1 MQNSYTDIEGTKS
14 LLRDTTLYYMVSI
27 GMDSNFSY
35 VNNHYASNFSKIS
48 GSLVGMP
55 YHVTMHPDDMGIC
68 EEVGALCFANPD
80 QSFPAT
86 IRKHNGSDGYLVTQW
101 NYRLITRD
109 GVPEGIFCIGHDI
122 TEFEAQKQD
131 LKKAERKLSN
141 SKQLL
146 NQVAYDQSHVVR
158 APLANILGLVG
169 ILKSMPLSHNLSSIV
184 AMLDKSSLRLDEV
197 VRGTI
202 ASVDIKSSES
212 ET

>member
-1 MQNSYTDIEGTKS
+1 MHNSYTDIEGTKA
-14 LLRDTTLYYMVSI
+14 LLHDTTLYYMVSI
-27 GMDSNFSY
+27 GMDRNFTY
-35 VNNHYASNFSKIS
+35 VNNHYASKFSDIS
-48 GSLVGMP
+48 SSLVGMP

-86 IRKHNGSDGYLVTQW
+86 IRKLNGDGGYLVTQW

-109 GVPEGIFCIGHDI
+109 GVPEGIFCIGHDV

-131 LKKAERKLSN
+131 LKKANESLDD

-146 NQVAYDQSHVVR
+146 NQVAYDQSHIVR

-169 ILKSMPLSHNLSSIV
+169 ILK
-184 AMLDKSSLRLDEV
+184 
-197 VRGTI
+197 
-202 ASVDIKSSES
+202 
-212 ET
+212 